1 MNTLSFQF
9 APSQELKILGFIIN
23 PVSMKVKNL
32 NLIILRKDQPFDFL
46 PGFLNLNQ
54 KLWIVISGA

>member
-1 MNTLSFQF
+1 
-9 APSQELKILGFIIN
+9 
-23 PVSMKVKNL
+23 MKVKNL